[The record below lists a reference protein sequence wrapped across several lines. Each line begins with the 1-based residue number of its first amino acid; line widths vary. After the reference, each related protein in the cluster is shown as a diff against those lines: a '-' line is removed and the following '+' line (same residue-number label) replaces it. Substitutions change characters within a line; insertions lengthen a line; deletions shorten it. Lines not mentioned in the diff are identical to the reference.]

1 MDVRLVVDA
10 IVRQTTVLIAQLSTS
25 AGIRAPLAH
34 VADQVFLEMASE
46 IENQGVGRKVVADM
60 FGLGLRSY
68 QRKVQRLTESA
79 TVRNRSLWEAVFD
92 FLSEEGSASRE
103 QVVAKFRRDPEPNVA
118 AVLADLVS
126 QGLVHRTGRGT
137 ATVYGA
143 SSEADRRRLAQSQ
156 HRESLI
162 AVVRLLVYRAP
173 STPDQ
178 VASQLGLDVAV
189 ARETLETL
197 VAQAEVRELDG
208 VYTAKTCLLPVGGQQ
223 GWEAAVIDHFRA
235 VATAI
240 AAKVRRGESRSAS
253 HDVVGGATLTFE
265 IAGGHPMEDDVLGLL
280 ASVRRDVNQL
290 WRRVEDY
297 NREHPIEED
306 ARTRVTFYFGQHVEG
321 VDEEGE
327 QDR

>member
-1 MDVRLVVDA
+1 MDVKLVVDA

-46 IENQGVGRKVVADM
+46 IESQGVGRKVVADM

-79 TVRNRSLWEAVFD
+79 TVRNRSLWEAVFEY
-92 FLSEEGSASRE
+92 LSEEGSASRE
-103 QVVAKFRRDPEPNVA
+103 QVVSRFRRDPEPNVA

-126 QGLVHRTGRGT
+126 QGLVHRTGRGA

-143 SSEADRRRLAQSQ
+143 SSEADRRQLAQSQ
-156 HRESLI
+156 RRQSLV

-173 STPDQ
+173 STPET
-178 VASQLGLDVAV
+178 VASQLGIDVAV
-189 ARETLETL
+189 AQETLAGL
-197 VAQAEVRELDG
+197 VAAGEVREEDG
-208 VYTAKTCLLPVGGQQ
+208 TYAARTCLLPVGAQQ

-265 IAGGHPMEDDVLGLL
+265 IAAEHPMEDEVLGTL
-280 ASVRRDVNQL
+280 ARVRQDVNEL
-290 WRRVEDY
+290 WRRVEDH
-297 NREHPIEED
+297 NRKHPIRED
-306 ARTRVTFYFGQHVEG
+306 DLTRVTFYFGQHVEG
-321 VDEEGE
+321 RDDEGDAE
-327 QDR
+327 R